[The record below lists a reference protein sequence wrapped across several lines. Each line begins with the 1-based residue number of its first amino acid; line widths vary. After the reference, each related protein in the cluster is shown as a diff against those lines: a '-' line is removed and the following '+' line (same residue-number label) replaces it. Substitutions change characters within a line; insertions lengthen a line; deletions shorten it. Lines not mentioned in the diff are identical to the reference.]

1 MATAK
6 NELIEELKMEKWN
19 NSEERLQIENQVYT

>member
-6 NELIEELKMEKWN
+6 TELVEELKMEKWN
-19 NSEERLQIENQVYT
+19 NSKERLQFENQVYT